1 MPDSHF
7 AQESEAVSRARLA
20 AIVASSDDVIVS
32 KTLEGLIT
40 SWNPAAE
47 RTFGWTA
54 EEAIGRHI
62 TLIVPE
68 DRRAEEEEVL
78 ARLRRGERID
88 HFETVRITK
97 DGRRIDMSISVSPIT
112 DAAGHIVGASK
123 VARDIT
129 EWRKDEG
136 AARRLAAIVESS
148 DDVIVSKTL
157 DGIITSWN
165 PAAERTFGWT
175 AAEAVGRHITLIIPD
190 DRRAE
195 EDGVL
200 TRIRRGEHVDHFETV
215 RITKDGRLLD
225 MSITVSPVKDSLG
238 RIVGASKVARDIS
251 ERRRMEEQRALLLR
265 QEQEA
270 RCEAEML
277 NRAKDELIAIVSHE
291 LRTPLN
297 AIFGWARMIQSGALD
312 DATRTRAINAIV
324 RNASA
329 QTRLVDDLID
339 LSRINAGRMRLDFE
353 RMDIN
358 AVVEAALE
366 TVRPAATAKNV
377 TLVSELDPL
386 IGPIDGAPDRLQ
398 QVVWNLLMNSV
409 KFTPPGGR
417 IEVSSQRRGDSLIL
431 VVRDTGQ
438 GIEAGVLPHVFEPF
452 RQADSSNTRAQGG
465 LGLGLTLVR
474 RLVELHGGTVIAES
488 EGKDQGATFTVSL
501 PLLESARMLK
511 ALAGPSD
518 ASTPS
523 LEGVRVLVVDDDAE
537 FLDLCAMTLRRAGAD
552 VRTASSAARAQ
563 ELIELWQP
571 KVLLTDLAMPGED
584 GFTLANA
591 LRTSVS
597 TKRIDLAIIA
607 MTAYGTP
614 ETRARAVRSGCD
626 LYLTKP
632 IDPAGLAA
640 AVAEVVRRPT

>member
-20 AIVASSDDVIVS
+20 TIVASSDDVIVS

-97 DGRRIDMSISVSPIT
+97 DGRRIDMSITVSPIT

-518 ASTPS
+518 ASTPN

-614 ETRARAVRSGCD
+614 ETRARAVRAGCD

>member
-97 DGRRIDMSISVSPIT
+97 DGRRIDMSITVSPIT

-518 ASTPS
+518 ASTPN